1 MAGRSGRAFGRHVY
15 RHAGRRAYRSAECA
29 SHSCQTDRLRQQNH
43 YIADGHC
50 VRQNSRLFISLA
62 VFYPSFIRR
71 NRRDKLKRKLQ
82 NKSERLSAET
92 AICLELRQSLSDRR
106 FDLSDRTGSS
116 RLLHPLFNFNEKTA
130 GNPTAATLILISAL
144 LTGFGIYDRLG
155 QFAGA
160 GSAVPVTG
168 FANSMTSAAL
178 EHRSEGLVLGVATN
192 MFKLAG
198 NVIVFGVVAAYI
210 VGLIRFA
217 CEKLFS

>member
-1 MAGRSGRAFGRHVY
+1 MTNLKENYKTKVKDYQPKPPYVWNCVKAFLIG
-15 RHAGRRAYRSAECA
+15 G
-29 SHSCQTDRLRQQNH
+29 L
-43 YIADGHC
+43 
-50 VRQNSRLFISLA
+50 
-62 VFYPSFIRR
+62 
-71 NRRDKLKRKLQ
+71 
-82 NKSERLSAET
+82 
-92 AICLELRQSLSDRR
+92 ICLIGQALQD
-106 FDLSDRTGSS
+106 FYI
-116 RLLHPLFNFNEKTA
+116 HFFNFNEKTA